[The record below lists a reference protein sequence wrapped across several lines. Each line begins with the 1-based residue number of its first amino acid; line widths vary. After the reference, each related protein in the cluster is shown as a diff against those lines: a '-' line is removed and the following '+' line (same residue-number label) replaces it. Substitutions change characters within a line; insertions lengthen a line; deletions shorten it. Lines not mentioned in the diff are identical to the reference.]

1 MKLINFNKV
10 SNNILAVYEKI
21 LLSLAND
28 SKNTIDEHRENDI
41 MIDHLVVG

>member
-1 MKLINFNKV
+1 MKLINFYNV
-10 SNNILAVYEKI
+10 SNNILAVYENI

-41 MIDHLVVG
+41 MIVYLVVG